1 MHLKRLKALNDEL
14 LEVTIR
20 ALHRLDEYCKAH
32 DIPIV
37 TDDELSNYVG
47 RAIGIID
54 EINGSNES
62 NDLTSFGFTHNEI
75 TAWVNKEPDFTK
87 RIVTPL
93 DSNLHQ
99 TRRYQNQTSQ
109 CLNEPLNA
117 CDRNRNQ
124 EPL

>member
-1 MHLKRLKALNDEL
+1 MSKDPILNELRRLRIEFEGMIKKNEAETAKRRTSMNMGLSKRQ
-14 LEVTIR
+14 IR
-20 ALHRLDEYCKAH
+20 
-32 DIPIV
+32 
-37 TDDELSNYVG
+37 SW
-47 RAIGIID
+47 
-54 EINGSNES
+54 
-62 NDLTSFGFTHNEI
+62 LTS
-75 TAWVNKEPDFTK
+75 EPDFTK

-93 DSNLHQ
+93 DSNRRQ